1 MVYNY
6 IIKSFIETVIM
17 NEKEF
22 SKVEKDVST
31 NPLNALEDY
40 EKHLSNNLNS
50 IILKRNKRNNWEEI
64 TVSELKKDLQGAK
77 KLPGLRKAFK
87 VKSGWK

>member
-6 IIKSFIETVIM
+6 IIKSQLGTVIIDG
-17 NEKEF
+17 KEF
-22 SKVEKDVST
+22 VKVEKDAST
-31 NPLNALEDY
+31 NSTDVLKDY
-40 EKHLSNNLNS
+40 KRHIKNNLNPV
-50 IILKRNKRNNWEEI
+50 ILKRDENTWKEI
-64 TVSELKKDLQGAK
+64 TVLELKKDIQGAK

>member
-6 IIKSFIETVIM
+6 IIKSQLGTVIIDR
-17 NEKEF
+17 KELA
-22 SKVEKDVST
+22 KVEKDAST
-31 NPLNALEDY
+31 NSTDALKDY
-40 EKHLSNNLNS
+40 KRHIKNNLNPV
-50 IILKRNKRNNWEEI
+50 ILKRDKNTWKEI
-64 TVSELKKDLQGAK
+64 TVLELKKDIQGAK